1 MSPWSV
7 DVSLLKDRCISQN
20 LLHSYDSNQ
29 NGYTFVIC
37 YNQSYQIKNYKQISK
52 IQISSKLLFFS
63 SDEIQNTKICHKICS
78 TILSRVRY
86 SHFKCT
92 CFQDF
97 DLEIL
102 SVQIVFKSIT
112 CLVCKNKRR
121 EQEHW
126 KGGTVNQVRQWR
138 EKREREYREEFVEW
152 LKLKWSVWMNSCFSP
167 LACHYYLQM
176 VPRS

>member
-7 DVSLLKDRCISQN
+7 DVSLSKDRYISQN

-29 NGYTFVIC
+29 NSYTVVIC

-63 SDEIQNTKICHKICS
+63 SDEIQNTKICRKIYS

-86 SHFKCT
+86 SHIKCT

-112 CLVCKNKRR
+112 CLVQK
-121 EQEHW
+121 Q
-126 KGGTVNQVRQWR
+126 
-138 EKREREYREEFVEW
+138 EKRARALKRGDSESSQTVKGKEGERV
-152 LKLKWSVWMNSCFSP
+152 
-167 LACHYYLQM
+167 
-176 VPRS
+176 